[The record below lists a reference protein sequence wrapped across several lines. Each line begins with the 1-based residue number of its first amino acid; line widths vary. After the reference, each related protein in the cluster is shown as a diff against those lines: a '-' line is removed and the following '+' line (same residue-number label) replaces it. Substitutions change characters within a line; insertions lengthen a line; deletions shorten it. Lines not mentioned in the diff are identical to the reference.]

1 VAQNKLNPFP
11 PRAEWDRPPWNR
23 WSFQHICEIIP
34 TTEVWRGDGLAHI
47 FPTGKQL
54 PLSLA
59 LTGLDSAPTALQTLL
74 DDTFTDGFMVL
85 KHGAIVCEQYFNG
98 MDPRTLHLSQSVAKS
113 FTGAIAGILVERG
126 LLNVDALITDYL
138 PELSATAWRG
148 ATLQQ
153 VLDMTTGVRFNEDYT
168 DPHSDI
174 GKVDV
179 ACGWKPVPLNSDPNF
194 KWPANMW
201 EVILE
206 LEERIRPHGAK
217 FEYRSIETDVLAF
230 CMERVTGKPLA
241 QIFSEELW
249 QKMGASQSASFTVDP
264 AGFAIADGGFNAC
277 LRDYAR
283 FGQLILEQGGGIIPA
298 RWLEAT
304 RVGIHGRFEGRY
316 AQTLPGGAYRNMFW
330 VEGSPSLALLARG
343 VFGQMIYI
351 NPETGIV
358 AVKLSSWPD
367 FVSPTLEIATIHAI
381 HSIEKFLERDKV

>member
-168 DPHSDI
+168 DPHS
-174 GKVDV
+174 
-179 ACGWKPVPLNSDPNF
+179 
-194 KWPANMW
+194 
-201 EVILE
+201 
-206 LEERIRPHGAK
+206 
-217 FEYRSIETDVLAF
+217 
-230 CMERVTGKPLA
+230 
-241 QIFSEELW
+241 
-249 QKMGASQSASFTVDP
+249 
-264 AGFAIADGGFNAC
+264 
-277 LRDYAR
+277 
-283 FGQLILEQGGGIIPA
+283 
-298 RWLEAT
+298 
-304 RVGIHGRFEGRY
+304 
-316 AQTLPGGAYRNMFW
+316 
-330 VEGSPSLALLARG
+330 
-343 VFGQMIYI
+343 
-351 NPETGIV
+351 
-358 AVKLSSWPD
+358 
-367 FVSPTLEIATIHAI
+367 
-381 HSIEKFLERDKV
+381 